1 MMKKIISLILCISL
15 LSVLSVYAEQGAED
29 GVLFSADFSDNEL
42 PAGSD
47 VTFGEDGFI
56 YAEDGCLNLE
66 ASDVYPPV
74 STVLFP
80 YEVSADEY
88 IYECDVRIL
97 SALSGGCWF
106 SVCFGAVNENIMYQ
120 FTVKC
125 GVTADDSVSLQYK
138 SGASSW
144 KTVSSARLSD
154 FIEEN
159 RIDPGKFSDGLI
171 KEDAQFKLAV
181 AVKDG
186 TAFGCIDG
194 VTVIEGGLPAV
205 RAGRAG
211 LDGRGISAQF
221 DNVTIKEGIPSW
233 VSAADSFAADI
244 YKPETGIAEP
254 PVVIQRDR
262 QSLPVFAENKQR
274 PGAVMMTVKESGTE
288 LHGYDGAVDL
298 GRLEDR
304 IKQFDGL
311 ALPAFYV
318 SDERSAQM
326 LSSFIDE
333 NGYSDSFVIVSNVSL
348 LEKFRD
354 NEYIRPVL
362 DMSSRDSASGAEI
375 SRLLYSN
382 GCRTVVLSENAADAE
397 TVYELHKRLVT
408 IWVNGTAGVDS
419 LFDSAV
425 NGADGVVTSEAPAIL
440 SVFEKVK
447 DTTVMRRQVV
457 IADGGDCGAA
467 PDNTLKAV
475 TAALDGGIS
484 VIRLGAVAAKDGE
497 AVLSKT
503 DTTVNLSS
511 QLYIPDTTLST
522 LKSLSYTDRRM
533 GASDSITTLEELFE
547 AVYKEYPKSVFHL
560 DVKDAPT
567 FSSISGLIK
576 EYEMTDRCVILSG
589 DESVLKAAA
598 AAGMPSAYTG
608 GPYTVDGRELRV
620 SLCSL
625 CRTLNELN
633 SAYYA
638 GPDGMPQ
645 ELIALMRSRGMYV
658 CLAYGEDG
666 GANLTSGCGAYTVSK
681 PLRTANLA
689 VALESATDGEGR
701 LSAKVIRAD
710 GTDLDVTALCDI
722 VTVSGDVKLSDGAVT
737 GSGVFTVVCPQVS
750 SSGEKYSVCS
760 KIIKIIDDAADTDT
774 EKKPD
779 NQDNITLTVII
790 IVLSSAAAVT
800 GVIVLLYMTGKKRR
814 NGKKREE

>member
-1 MMKKIISLILCISL
+1 MKKIISLILCITL
-15 LSVLSVYAEQGAED
+15 LSALPVSAEGGGSD
-29 GVLFSADFSDNEL
+29 VLFAADFSDNEL
-42 PAGSD
+42 PSGSD
-47 VTFGEDGFI
+47 VTFGDDGFI
-56 YAEDGCLNLE
+56 FAEKGYLKLE
-66 ASDVYPPV
+66 ASEVYPPV

-80 YEVSADEY
+80 YEVNEGEY
-88 IYECDVRIL
+88 IYECEVTVN

-106 SVCFGAVNENIMYQ
+106 SLCFGAVNENIMYQ

-125 GVTADDSVSLQYK
+125 GVTAEDSVSLRYK
-138 SGASSW
+138 NGASSW
-144 KTVSSARLSD
+144 KTISSAKLSD
-154 FIEEN
+154 HIDES
-159 RIDPGKFSDGLI
+159 RIDPAKFSGGMI
-171 KEDAQFKLAV
+171 KEGAQFTLAV

-194 VTVIEGGLPAV
+194 VTVIEGGLPAI

-211 LDGRGISAQF
+211 LDGRGITAQF
-221 DNVTIKEGIPSW
+221 DDITVKKGIPSW
-233 VSAADSFAADI
+233 VSAADSFTADI
-244 YKPETGIAEP
+244 YTPDTGITEP
-254 PVVIQRDR
+254 PVVVQRDR
-262 QSLPVFAENKQR
+262 QNLPPFAENKQR
-274 PGAVMMTVKESGTE
+274 PGAVMMTVKESGGE

-304 IKQFDGL
+304 IKQFEGL

-318 SDERSAQM
+318 SDERSAQL

-333 NGYSDSFVIVSNVSL
+333 NEYSDSFVVVSNVSL
-348 LEKFRD
+348 LEKFKQ
-354 NEYIRPVL
+354 NEYIRLVL

-382 GCRTVVLSENAADAE
+382 GCRAVMLSENAADGE
-397 TVYELHKRLVT
+397 TVFELHKRLVT
-408 IWVNGTAGVDS
+408 VWVNGTAGVDS

-425 NGADGVVTSEAPAIL
+425 NGADAVVTSESAAIL

-475 TAALDGGIS
+475 LSALDGGVS
-484 VIRLGAVAAKDGE
+484 VVRLGAFVTKDGE

-503 DTTVNLSS
+503 ETTVDLSS
-511 QLYIPDTTLST
+511 QLYIPDTALGA

-533 GASDSITTLEELFE
+533 GANDSITTLEELFE

-560 DVKDAPT
+560 DVKDADA
-567 FSSISGLIK
+567 FSAIYGLIK

-608 GPYTVDGRELRV
+608 GPYTVDGRELHV

-638 GPDGMPQ
+638 GPDGMPE
-645 ELIALMRSRGMYV
+645 ELVSLMRSRGMYV
-658 CLAYGEDG
+658 CTAYGDEG
-666 GANLTSGCGAYTVSK
+666 GASVTSGCGAYTLSK
-681 PLRTANLA
+681 PSLTSNTA
-689 VALESATDGEGR
+689 VVLEASADEEGR

-710 GTDLDVTALCDI
+710 STELDVTALCSI
-722 VTVSGDVKLSDGAVT
+722 TTLSGEVKLSDGAVT
-737 GSGVFTVVCPQVS
+737 GSGVFAAVCPQVA

-760 KIIKIIDDAADTDT
+760 KIIKIIEDGPDQDT
-774 EKKPD
+774 EKSAE
-779 NQDNITLTVII
+779 NSDNITLTVII
-790 IVLSSAAAVT
+790 IAVSSAAAVA
-800 GVIVLLYMTGKKRR
+800 GVIVLLYMTGKKRK
-814 NGKKREE
+814 NEKKQQQ